1 MNTPLPSAVPS
12 TNVTL
17 KEDASSLGG
26 PSTASSNVLKTVAGD
41 VTLSL
46 LPSENLNSSSLNSLN
61 QIAFAQIFGETPPLP
76 FQEPCSHSLV
86 FLSPEL
92 VEIEIQLAELL
103 HTLETMET
111 VETQTNEV
119 SQPKVNIHPRHAS
132 STPTS
137 MTGKKQVAP
146 SPKETPK
153 SASRK
158 DLTSPITSSK
168 TSASTSPTL
177 ASFPLRQA
185 STLLKLPSPQ
195 LPRTQKESD
204 QQGSIKTSTMSS
216 ALAEK
221 KYEAI
226 CTTKSQES
234 QQNQEHKENK
244 HKQHQE
250 QQEDNEQEEH
260 QNKKNSQSKI
270 TIEESSLNLSIS
282 HLRYAADMCQTSQNS
297 QKEKGKTFQK
307 KAPSP
312 MALFTTKSSSS
323 EFQPLQ
329 TPKIENVFISF
340 MQLMARILGQAE
352 AEAHELYL
360 RVKERTDNVD
370 KLTLLLSKIN
380 TEKGDINWEKDA
392 EMKALVDQ
400 VKQLGVTI
408 DTATYCW
415 SEEEKKLL
423 KENIQMRKENMEKIT
438 QLERTDMQ
446 RHLQEVSQCHQAR
459 SNVLKLLKELMDT
472 FIYNLRP

>member
-1 MNTPLPSAVPS
+1 MNTPLPSAIPS

-17 KEDASSLGG
+17 KEDASSSGG
-26 PSTASSNVLKTVAGD
+26 SSTSSSNVFKTTTGE

-46 LPSENLNSSSLNSLN
+46 LPSESLNSSSLNSLN
-61 QIAFAQIFGETPPLP
+61 QVAFSQIFGEVQFSF
-76 FQEPCSHSLV
+76 FQESCAHNLV
-86 FLSPEL
+86 FLSSEL
-92 VEIEIQLAELL
+92 VEVEIQLTELL

-111 VETQTNEV
+111 VETQTKEAP
-119 SQPKVNIHPRHAS
+119 QPKGRIHPQHAS
-132 STPTS
+132 STPTPITS
-137 MTGKKQVAP
+137 KKQVAP
-146 SPKETPK
+146 SPKATPK
-153 SASRK
+153 SASQK
-158 DLTSPITSSK
+158 NLSSPTTSSK
-168 TSASTSPTL
+168 PSASTSPTL
-177 ASFPLRQA
+177 ASFSLRQA
-185 STLLKLPSPQ
+185 STLFKPPSPQ

-204 QQGSIKTSTMSS
+204 QQGSTKLTTSTV
-216 ALAEK
+216 LAEK
-221 KYEAI
+221 KHEAI

-234 QQNQEHKENK
+234 QQNQEHKERK

-250 QQEDNEQEEH
+250 QQEDNEQEER

-282 HLRYAADMCQTSQNS
+282 HLRYAADMRQTSQNS

-312 MALFTTKSSSS
+312 MALFTTKSPSSGI
-323 EFQPLQ
+323 QPLQ

-380 TEKGDINWEKDA
+380 AEKGAINWEKDS

>member
-76 FQEPCSHSLV
+76 FQEPCSHSLI

-146 SPKETPK
+146 SLKETPR
-153 SASRK
+153 SASQK
-158 DLTSPITSSK
+158 DVSPPTTSSK
-168 TSASTSPTL
+168 PAASTSPTV
-177 ASFPLRQA
+177 ASFSLRQA
-185 STLLKLPSPQ
+185 STLFKLPSPQ
-195 LPRTQKESD
+195 LSRTQKESD
-204 QQGSIKTSTMSS
+204 QQGTTKLSTTST

-221 KYEAI
+221 KHEAI

-234 QQNQEHKENK
+234 QQNQEHKEHK

-312 MALFTTKSSSS
+312 MALFTKSPSSG
-323 EFQPLQ
+323 FQPLQ

-380 TEKGDINWEKDA
+380 AEKGAINWEKDS
-392 EMKALVDQ
+392 EMKALIDQ

-408 DTATYCW
+408 DTTTYCW